1 MEAMRS
7 TAHRRIPTGPRAHLR
22 ALGAS
27 CVFALVTG
35 CAGMMR
41 TDTFKG
47 SCGPEHD
54 RCVAA
59 CKEFKDW
66 EKADTCVSA
75 CQSESRRCELR
86 QRPAADDGLGTD
98 LTQRKAVTDV
108 GPPKTQLVDFSP
120 GRIESSGVSVNAQG
134 AVRQAGDVFELM
146 PGGSLTIGFT
156 APPDAREAEL
166 EIEHGAGGGGAP
178 CFVTITLAEKT
189 LLGRYSAPRRS
200 LDGVLKNEQ
209 FNLTPNL
216 PPPARSTDDTTPR
229 PMTLVVY
236 NNAELKSESP
246 YFIRRIRFTTREL
259 AR

>member
-1 MEAMRS
+1 MDAMRS
-7 TAHRRIPTGPRAHLR
+7 TAHCRIPSGLWTRVALTLALAHT
-22 ALGAS
+22 A
-27 CVFALVTG
+27 G
-35 CAGMMR
+35 CSSMMR

-47 SCGPEHD
+47 ACGPVHD
-54 RCVAA
+54 QCVAG
-59 CKEFKDW
+59 CKEIKDW
-66 EKADTCVSA
+66 ETADTCISA

-86 QRPAADDGLGTD
+86 QRPGADDALGTD

-108 GPPKTQLVDFSP
+108 GPPKVQLVDFSP

-178 CFVTITLAEKT
+178 CFVTISLADKT
-189 LLGRYSAPRRS
+189 LLGRYAAPRRS

-216 PPPARSTDDTTPR
+216 PAPARSPDDTTPR

-236 NNAELKSESP
+236 NNAELQSQSP
-246 YFIRRIRFTTREL
+246 YFVRRIRFTTREL